1 MELNKYQTPIEDLG
15 LDAYPEEVREQ
26 FFDFIS
32 TVPYIK
38 NCIDP
43 KKKRACELQRDKSG
57 KIIVDITQP
66 HILEDMDYFRPTAI
80 HFQKYG
86 CYTKLRPNPNPNS
99 EYGKWIREELKR
111 CYYGYVRP
119 SDGEWITGDNYYFWN
134 YAPMSLAKKEKGSKK
149 ASRVIDFPRVWE
161 GHYYKFHYLQQA
173 RDNGKHALELASR
186 GKGKAHP
193 YDTKVLTS
201 QGWKLWKDIQIGDYL
216 WGDDGNLTKVID
228 IPFNGIC
235 PMYKITLA
243 DGRTIKCSEGHLW
256 NVYSHYHKGE
266 IKTFDTEYLYKTYRS
281 HRKVTSPH
289 SSEVEYHYSIV
300 SNKGVDFT
308 YRETKV
314 DPYTFG
320 LLLGDGCFR
329 CNGANKTYFTCHNDD
344 WLIIKDLIP
353 YKDVFIYSNTK
364 FGYNLNIP
372 NFVSILKDYGLFMRK
387 SEDKFI
393 PEEYLNNSRNV
404 RLELLKG
411 IIDSDGTTTNNR
423 YDIDLSSK
431 KMRDQLAELCI
442 SLGYNYRTSERKT
455 GYRNKD
461 GNYVECKTS
470 YRLRIFTKDIL
481 CKLPRKIEGIKKR
494 SDSNYANSKIKGVKI
509 INIEYIGKELGK
521 CVTVD
526 NTSHCYLV
534 GDYITTHNSFCGASM
549 LSRRFTLGESPEVN
563 KKVTCYITAA
573 DKKYLVSGDQ
583 TLDKFQ
589 FDIDWVAEHTQF
601 PKRRLISSIAN
612 MQWTMGYKDLDYGTN
627 KGTLNSV
634 IGISSKDDES
644 KLRGSRGVLYVLEE
658 IGSFPALLA
667 LYNNLRPS
675 VEDGEDVFGMIY
687 GYGTSGDSQSDFSAA
702 QEMMYN
708 PTGYNIY
715 RLPNVFDKEGQ
726 GSPNFVFF
734 FPGYINRADC
744 YDEDGNSD
752 VTKAL
757 LQILQDR
764 YIVKYNSTD
773 INTITKRVAEIP
785 ITPQEAVLKTVG
797 NKFPVVPLTERI
809 NELDNNPNAYAG
821 SYIGDLILN
830 SSGEVEFKMNNKTPI
845 RKYPLKDNNAEGAL
859 EIFQLPEKNNEGK
872 VFSNRYIIGHDP
884 VDDDQSETMSLT
896 STFVLDLFT
905 DKIVAEYTGR
915 QAYADDNFEI
925 VRKLCLFYNAKCLYE
940 SNKKGIFAYFSK
952 HNCIHLLA
960 DTPEYL
966 KDREIIKS
974 IGYGNK
980 AKGVNA
986 IVAVNNFA
994 NDLIRDWLL
1003 KPVTKIVKEGD
1014 EDKEITIPNLFHIKS
1029 RALLQELV
1037 SFNPIANFD
1046 RVRALGM
1053 VMLYREEQMIRF
1065 QGDTNK
1071 IMNNSYADKN
1081 YLGNDKFFT
1090 TNYDDRFIRRS

>member
-186 GKGKAHP
+186 SKGK
-193 YDTKVLTS
+193 
-201 QGWKLWKDIQIGDYL
+201 
-216 WGDDGNLTKVID
+216 
-228 IPFNGIC
+228 
-235 PMYKITLA
+235 
-243 DGRTIKCSEGHLW
+243 
-256 NVYSHYHKGE
+256 
-266 IKTFDTEYLYKTYRS
+266 
-281 HRKVTSPH
+281 
-289 SSEVEYHYSIV
+289 
-300 SNKGVDFT
+300 
-308 YRETKV
+308 
-314 DPYTFG
+314 
-320 LLLGDGCFR
+320 
-329 CNGANKTYFTCHNDD
+329 
-344 WLIIKDLIP
+344 
-353 YKDVFIYSNTK
+353 
-364 FGYNLNIP
+364 
-372 NFVSILKDYGLFMRK
+372 
-387 SEDKFI
+387 
-393 PEEYLNNSRNV
+393 
-404 RLELLKG
+404 
-411 IIDSDGTTTNNR
+411 
-423 YDIDLSSK
+423 
-431 KMRDQLAELCI
+431 
-442 SLGYNYRTSERKT
+442 
-455 GYRNKD
+455 
-461 GNYVECKTS
+461 
-470 YRLRIFTKDIL
+470 
-481 CKLPRKIEGIKKR
+481 
-494 SDSNYANSKIKGVKI
+494 
-509 INIEYIGKELGK
+509 
-521 CVTVD
+521 
-526 NTSHCYLV
+526 
-534 GDYITTHNSFCGASM
+534 SFCGASM
-549 LSRRFTLGESPEVN
+549 LSKRFILGESPEVN

-589 FDIDWVAEHTQF
+589 FDIDWAADNTQF

-687 GYGTSGDSQSDFSAA
+687 GYGTAGDSQSDFSAA

-845 RKYPLKDNNAEGAL
+845 RKYPLKDNKAEGAL

-872 VFSNRYIIGHDP
+872 VFSNRYIIGNDP

-952 HNCIHLLA
+952 HNCLHLLA

-986 IVAVNNFA
+986 VVAVNNFA
-994 NDLIRDWLL
+994 NDLIREWLL

-1014 EDKEITIPNLFHIKS
+1014 EDKEITVPNLFHIKS